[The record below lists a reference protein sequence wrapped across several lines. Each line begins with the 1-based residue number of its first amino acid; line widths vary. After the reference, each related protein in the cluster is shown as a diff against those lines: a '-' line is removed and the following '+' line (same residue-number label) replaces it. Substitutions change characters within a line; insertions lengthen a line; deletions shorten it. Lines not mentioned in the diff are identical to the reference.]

1 MFSAIRYQ
9 LLFSYLM
16 VLTAILAVFAIA
28 LRITF
33 ARNLDLQ
40 LIDRLDTLARAAA
53 LELELEEGK
62 VQVDPEKLVNSE
74 QGIQWFDTQ
83 GKLLAQQGSY
93 ILKLPFD
100 SKAKIQRQDRPY
112 PAKSLTIPTSDRDTG
127 IFIGYVRVSESTKN
141 PNNTLQSL
149 DWGLGIGVV
158 TALGLSGLGGIWL
171 TRQAMQPIEKSFQR
185 LQQFTADA
193 SHELRNPLMVIK
205 TNAAV
210 ALKYTEGIRES
221 DAVKFKAI
229 ASATTQMT
237 ALTEDLLLLARTDR
251 MPLQKLDKVNLSI
264 LLEDIIQLYEAQAK
278 IKQIHL
284 KKQIIE
290 HLEVSGDVVQ
300 LTRLF
305 GNLID
310 NALRYTSDGGAI
322 AIVSSRQSKEIIVR
336 IQDTGI
342 GIATDNIEQIFD
354 RFWQADPSRTYNSG
368 FGLGLAI
375 AQNIARHHRGIISV
389 TSELGAGSCFIVK
402 LPTIPERRS

>member
-1 MFSAIRYQ
+1 VS
-9 LLFSYLM
+9 
-16 VLTAILAVFAIA
+16 
-28 LRITF
+28 
-33 ARNLDLQ
+33 
-40 LIDRLDTLARAAA
+40 
-53 LELELEEGK
+53 
-62 VQVDPEKLVNSE
+62 SE
-74 QGIQWFDTQ
+74 QGIQWFDTK
-83 GKLLAQQGSY
+83 GNLLAQQGDY

-100 SKAKIQRQDRPY
+100 SKAAIQKQNHPY
-112 PAKSLTIPTSDRDTG
+112 PAKSLTIPASDRDTG
-127 IFIGYVRVSESTKN
+127 IFIGYTRVSESTKN
-141 PNNTLQSL
+141 LNNTLQSL

-193 SHELRNPLMVIK
+193 SHELRNPLMAIK

-210 ALKYTEGIRES
+210 ALKYAEGIRES
-221 DAVKFKAI
+221 DATKFRAI

-251 MPLQKLDKVNLSI
+251 MPLPKLDKVNLSI
-264 LLEDIIQLYEAQAK
+264 LLEDLIGLYQAQAQ

-290 HLEVSGDVVQ
+290 HLEVSGDAVQ

-310 NALRYTSDGGAI
+310 NALRYTPKLGAI
-322 AIVSSRQSKEIIVR
+322 AIVSSCQGKEILVR

-375 AQNIARHHRGIISV
+375 SQNIARNHGGIISV
-389 TSELGAGSCFIVK
+389 TSELGSGSCFTVK
-402 LPTIPERRS
+402 LPTIPERGS